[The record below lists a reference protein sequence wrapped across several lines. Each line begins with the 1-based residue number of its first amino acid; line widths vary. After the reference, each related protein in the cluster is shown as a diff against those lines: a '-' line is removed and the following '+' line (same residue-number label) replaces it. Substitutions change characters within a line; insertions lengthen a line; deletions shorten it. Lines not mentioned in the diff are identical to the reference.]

1 MWDVS
6 QFLLDEGIR
15 KSILEVIKRNMD
27 LKDENDIKGI
37 DKSMKKTFEK
47 IRDEAVH
54 VELKKRRNSLEN
66 IQSVDLR
73 MPLINQPEPIIMP

>member
-15 KSILEVIKRNMD
+15 KSILEVIKQNMD

-54 VELKKRRNSLEN
+54 VEHEKRRNSLEN